1 MIRSTMKGLSRCM
14 WVVAVAAA
22 LAGCSDA
29 EHPPEELSTASP
41 KGGRASAP
49 PAAPAPSWDTLQARV
64 QARLDSVDTA
74 LRQVRALTRAE
85 QRALRRDVNRVQT
98 ARARAMGINPT
109 AEIDPLV
116 ASGQLVPLED
126 STRLWVLR
134 DLDYSVPYVTPS
146 THAMLVEIG
155 ERFQTEL
162 DSLGLPPIRLVVTSV
177 LRSSAMQAKL
187 RRSNPNAARGVSAHQ
202 YGTTLDVAYRRFAPP
217 APSVDTV
224 TYGAPPQLEPQL
236 RQLQDS
242 LFVETGTQ
250 RSAELQAVLGRVL
263 QKMRDEGK
271 LLVMMER
278 AQTVYHMT
286 VAKKLQPRPVALAR

>member
-1 MIRSTMKGLSRCM
+1 MMKRVSRSM
-14 WVVAVAAA
+14 WVVALGAAM
-22 LAGCSDA
+22 AGCSDA
-29 EHPPEELSTASP
+29 EHPSEELATAKSSD
-41 KGGRASAP
+41 KAAASV
-49 PAAPAPSWDTLQARV
+49 PAAPSPPWDTLQARV
-64 QARLDSVDTA
+64 QARLDSVDAA
-74 LRQVRALTRAE
+74 LRQVRALSSAE

-126 STRLWVLR
+126 STTLWVLR

-155 ERFQTEL
+155 QRFQTEL
-162 DSLGLPPIRLVVTSV
+162 DSLGLPPMRLVVTSV

-217 APSVDTV
+217 APSVDTA
-224 TYGAPPQLEPQL
+224 TYGAPPQMEPQL

-242 LFVETGTQ
+242 LFVETGTA
-250 RSAELQAVLGRVL
+250 RAAELQAVLGRVL

-278 AQTVYHMT
+278 SQTVYHMT
-286 VAKKLQPRPVALAR
+286 VARKLQPRPVALAP